1 MIKKILK
8 DEVLEEEGSEKVIRL
23 LLFIDDGEESNHAI
37 EVMEKTGLEFKA
49 WITKGEEV
57 DHWTLPV
64 LYAPEGIFESLK
76 NITSFARMRA
86 VNGGKCILSSY
97 AK

>member
-1 MIKKILK
+1 MTKIILK
-8 DEVLEEEGSEKVIRL
+8 DEVLEEESEKVIRL

-49 WITKGEEV
+49 WNTNGEEV
-57 DHWTLPV
+57 DYWTPPV